1 MVAADSSAL
10 LFLPMVHDLIIRN
23 VLLCDGLG
31 NPPRSGSL
39 AVTDGRISG
48 IGDGLDEARETIDGS
63 GLVLAPGFVD
73 IHTHYDAQLTWD
85 SAAMPSP
92 ALGVT
97 TLVIGNCGFTLAP
110 CKPDNRGA
118 ILRDLTKIEGMPL
131 EALQAGVHWNFTTI
145 PEYMDALEHRGIV
158 PNVACFAGHTSIRAF
173 VMGEAA
179 ARRKATPD
187 ELAAMRQI
195 LSEALAAGA
204 IGFATSTLEM
214 HNGDKGI
221 PVASR
226 FADLEE
232 FRTLSGVLKEAGRG
246 VFQITKGVATGID
259 FLTEIAA
266 ISGRPVH
273 VCPMLIDPNKPEE
286 VFAEM
291 AAIAEASAHHHEI
304 YGQVS
309 PFPELLDFTLEEP
322 YPLESIDAWRPAMA
336 STDRAARK
344 RIYADP
350 AFRAAVKAELDTP
363 ATTLRFGGQWDMIS
377 VLATPAG
384 AGDPRIGR
392 SIAELAAEHG
402 QQPLDYFLDLGLAE
416 DLRTRFRILMCNSD
430 IDAVRELMSHP
441 DSLIGLGDAGAHL
454 TLFCQ
459 AGTGLYLL
467 QHHVRERPDFSL
479 EEAVRMLTSRP
490 ADAFRIPDRGRLVV
504 GAHADLLL
512 FDPDTVGLGEKRLVS
527 DLPGG
532 AARLTTPALG
542 VTGVWVNGR
551 RIVDETGLMQ
561 PAPLAG
567 TLLRQF
573 SA

>member
-1 MVAADSSAL
+1 
-10 LFLPMVHDLIIRN
+10 MVHDLIIRN

-31 NPPRSGSL
+31 NPSRPGSL

-48 IGDGLDEARETIDGS
+48 IGDGLEEAGEAIDG
-63 GLVLAPGFVD
+63 GGFVLTPGFVD

-110 CKPDNRGA
+110 CRPDNREA
-118 ILRDLTKIEGMPL
+118 ILWDLTKIEGMPL

-145 PEYMDALEHRGIV
+145 PEYMDALEQRGIV
-158 PNVACFAGHTSIRAF
+158 PNVACFASHTSIRAF
-173 VMGEAA
+173 VMGEEA

-187 ELAAMRQI
+187 ELQAMRQI
-195 LSEALAAGA
+195 LREALAAGA

-232 FRTLSGVLKEAGRG
+232 FRVLSSVLKEAGRG
-246 VFQITKGVATGID
+246 VFQITKGVATGVD
-259 FLTEIAA
+259 FLAEIAA
-266 ISGRPVH
+266 VSGRPVH

-291 AAIAEASAHHHEI
+291 AAIAFAAKRHEI

-309 PFPELLDFTLEEP
+309 PFPEVLDFTLLEP
-322 YPLESIDAWRPAMA
+322 YPLESIDAWKPAMEA
-336 STDRAARK
+336 ADRAARK

-363 ATTLRFGGQWDMIS
+363 ATTLRFGGQWDQIS
-377 VLATPAG
+377 ILMTPVG

-392 SIAELAAEHG
+392 SIAEMAAEQDKH
-402 QQPLDYFLDLGLAE
+402 PLDFFLDLGLAE
-416 DLRTRFRILMCNSD
+416 DLRIQFRILMCNSD
-430 IDAVRELMSHP
+430 IDAVCELMSHP

-512 FDPDTVGLGEKRLVS
+512 FDPDTVGIGEKRLVS

-542 VTGVWVNGR
+542 VKGVWVNGR

-567 TLLRQF
+567 TLIRQF